1 MVPTMPNTP
10 HWNQRGEKG
19 AYLGLRLT
27 VFLIN
32 HLGSTLC
39 AGLVHVVIAY
49 YFLTSP
55 SSRRASREY
64 LERVSRT
71 PKGLKALEGKVS
83 NRTVYRHMVSFGYS
97 VLDKFA
103 SWQGNIPIDRF
114 HQHNRELFEQR
125 IEDGKGGIW
134 LISHLGNMEA
144 CQAVFH
150 ECRDVPVTAL
160 VHTKHA
166 ENFNRLIHD
175 LNPENQVELLQ
186 VSDFDIHMALRLR
199 EKISRGEFIFIAGD
213 RTPVSSTSRV
223 VEVPFLGEITAF
235 PFGPLLLAY
244 LLKCPA
250 GSIFCLKTD
259 KGFDVIFHDLPDLEG
274 VSRRNRD
281 DAIKQAV
288 TNFAAL
294 LETYCQQYPLQWFNF
309 FDFWGEDMLSKPDAS
324 QQRANSDF
332 NQSGKIGE

>member
-1 MVPTMPNTP
+1 MADTP
-10 HWNQRGEKG
+10 YWNQRREKG

-27 VFLIN
+27 VFLLN
-32 HLGSTLC
+32 HLAPTLC

-55 SSRRASREY
+55 SARRASREY

-71 PKGLKALEGKVS
+71 PKGLEALDGRPS

-103 SWQGNIPIDRF
+103 SWQGIIPIDRF
-114 HQHNRELFEQR
+114 HQHNRELFDQR
-125 IEDGKGGIW
+125 IEDGNGGIW

-150 ECRDVPVTAL
+150 ECHDVPVTAL

-166 ENFNRLIHD
+166 ENFNRLIRD

-199 EKISRGEFIFIAGD
+199 DKISRGEFIFIAGD

-223 VEVPFLGEITAF
+223 VEVPFLGGNAPF
-235 PFGPLLLAY
+235 PFGPFLLAY

-259 KGFDVIFHDLPDLEG
+259 KGFDLMFHDLPPLEG
-274 VSRRNRD
+274 VSRHNRD
-281 DAIKQAV
+281 NAIKQAV
-288 TNFAAL
+288 TIYAAL
-294 LETYCQQYPLQWFNF
+294 LEAYCQQYPLQWFNF
-309 FDFWGEDMLSKPDAS
+309 FDFWGEDSQAKPAAS
-324 QQRANSDF
+324 QQRANFDF
-332 NQSGKIGE
+332 NQSGKTCE